1 MPSLL
6 LKDSNVHLFDCFLG
20 SQSRW
25 ATAILPHKEYR
36 YFYHW
41 SLSKLFAFTHFS
53 SFFISSMNSELWFCM
68 SCLHVMHH
76 PTTDADRSPDI
87 RLTVWTYRR
96 PLKVGAWG
104 LVALDLANS
113 SVFSQTRSMAQHGS
127 RHRWGEV
134 QGFRASCSL
143 LKHTRISRI
152 LEYQKHVYMYCILLY
167 IYILIII

>member
-1 MPSLL
+1 
-6 LKDSNVHLFDCFLG
+6 
-20 SQSRW
+20 
-25 ATAILPHKEYR
+25 
-36 YFYHW
+36 
-41 SLSKLFAFTHFS
+41 
-53 SFFISSMNSELWFCM
+53 
-68 SCLHVMHH
+68 MHH

-152 LEYQKHVYMYCILLY
+152 LEYQKHVYMYCILIY
-167 IYILIII
+167 IYIY